1 MKELIHFVALQWK
14 YQLKLKTILKNL
26 YSFTNAV
33 KIKIVM
39 TATTQQDTKVMTFAN
54 SLLVTNKIY
63 LNWLKNGAVRIS
75 MEYHCPIFS
84 KYLVFQMK
92 NLVFPSIEILRF

>member
-54 SLLVTNKIY
+54 KIY

-92 NLVFPSIEILRF
+92 NLVFPSIENLRF

>member
-54 SLLVTNKIY
+54 S
-63 LNWLKNGAVRIS
+63 S
-75 MEYHCPIFS
+75 
-84 KYLVFQMK
+84 
-92 NLVFPSIEILRF
+92 

>member
-63 LNWLKNGAVRIS
+63 LNWITAIFASASHKVQNIFLLFCA
-75 MEYHCPIFS
+75 MIFS
-84 KYLVFQMK
+84 FFKK
-92 NLVFPSIEILRF
+92 TCST